1 MLRIS
6 RGAALLVG
14 AVVGLG
20 AVCSAS
26 AADMPVKA
34 PPPASPFVLDVH
46 GFFDMTF
53 ASTRV
58 TGGGLYLYPNGT
70 LVQPAVGLSLD
81 VYKSSSGFIN
91 SFSVYGGIWNEA
103 WTSPPAGR
111 KWQEMD
117 WWAGV
122 SVGFAQHWKFSAE
135 YLEFVFPSGLT
146 TAQNLVF
153 TLAYDDSHWG
163 LPFTINPYVSLFY
176 NIKSAST
183 VVFGDTTDTYRV
195 TLGVVPTINLEKSTG
210 IPLTISAPTSVV
222 VGPSSFWNRND
233 GTTNVCGATGT
244 LPCSLSN
251 AGFVTTGLTGK
262 YLLTGFIPKRLGTW
276 YVKGGA
282 YYYHIFNDA
291 LLAAQVAVGSAPNFP
306 GAKRDIGM
314 VNGGFGFT
322 F

>member
-1 MLRIS
+1 
-6 RGAALLVG
+6 
-14 AVVGLG
+14 
-20 AVCSAS
+20 
-26 AADMPVKA
+26 MPVKA

-81 VYKSSSGFIN
+81 VYKNSSGFIN

-117 WWAGV
+117 WWAGF

-195 TLGVVPTINLEKSTG
+195 TLGVVPTINLEKSKG

-233 GTTNVCGATGT
+233 GTTNVCGPAGT
-244 LPCSLSN
+244 LPCELSN
-251 AGFVTTGLTGK
+251 ARLRHDRPDGQVSAHRVHPETAG
-262 YLLTGFIPKRLGTW
+262 YLVRQGGRSLLPHLQRC
-276 YVKGGA
+276 VAGGA
-282 YYYHIFNDA
+282 GWPSVRPRTSQRPSVTSGWSTEA
-291 LLAAQVAVGSAPNFP
+291 LASPSDP
-306 GAKRDIGM
+306 SW
-314 VNGGFGFT
+314 
-322 F
+322 